1 MTQVLKFDAVK
12 VSKLEEDFRKIEL
25 DSQTRNMIKNA
36 GKLLGQYVP
45 LSEMAIMGNG
55 WYSLQEWQVQN
66 KTHIFEAIMKDPSQF
81 VRIMKELMDIG
92 KRRMKKLLEN
102 PEEQDALLDEA
113 FDKVLEFWGKNS
125 KFIDPTNK

>member
-1 MTQVLKFDAVK
+1 MTQVLKFDQVK
-12 VSKLEEDFRKIEL
+12 VTKLEEDFRKINL

-36 GKLLGQYVP
+36 GKLLAQHVP

-66 KTHIFEAIMKDPSQF
+66 QTTIFDAVMEDPKQF
-81 VRIMKELMDIG
+81 GRIMKELMDIG

-113 FDKVLEFWGKNS
+113 FGKVLEFWSKNYT
-125 KFIDPTNK
+125 KIDPTNR

>member
-36 GKLLGQYVP
+36 GKFLGQYVP

>member
-125 KFIDPTNK
+125 KFMDPTKK